1 MDLKIPMYPQF
12 DDTVIMHPLF
22 DDTVIVHPL
31 FDDTV
36 IVHPL
41 FNDTVIEAG
50 SWPLLTGEVRPI
62 EAPALTPHW
71 FTVKGLF

>member
-12 DDTVIMHPLF
+12 DE
-22 DDTVIVHPL
+22 TVIVHPL

-36 IVHPL
+36 IE
-41 FNDTVIEAG
+41 DG

-71 FTVKGLF
+71 FTVNGLF